1 MARTKALVGRF
12 PTSARSNQQ
21 RTNNKTI
28 QIKRNITTT
37 KNDKYKK
44 EWTISKN
51 NKWKKKIKVFF
62 RQK

>member
-12 PTSARSNQQ
+12 PTSARRNQQ

-62 RQK
+62 RKK